1 MYRRGGVRT
10 GAVKE
15 HFAKALNVL
24 ILADQLPH
32 ILAARAVTTHV
43 DLLVDKRLE
52 RIRKR
57 DVHRRHKLCF
67 SVLANFGKI
76 SQCSIRRKNVYYA
89 GAKVKHVTTPPSTPG
104 TKTE

>member
-1 MYRRGGVRT
+1 MESRPRAWRHTVTKALEISGIDRRGVGRT

-52 RIRKR
+52 RSRKR
-57 DVHRRHKLCF
+57 DVHRRRSEEHTSELQ
-67 SVLANFGKI
+67 SLMRTSYAVL
-76 SQCSIRRKNVYYA
+76 
-89 GAKVKHVTTPPSTPG
+89 
-104 TKTE
+104 